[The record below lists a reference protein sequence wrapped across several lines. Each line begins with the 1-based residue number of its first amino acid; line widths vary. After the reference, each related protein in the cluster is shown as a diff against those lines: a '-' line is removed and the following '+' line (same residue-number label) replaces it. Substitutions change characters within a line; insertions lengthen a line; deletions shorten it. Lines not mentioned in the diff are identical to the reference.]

1 MAYNADEVMNIDL
14 GVQGENLARTIEF
27 DVGTFLQKWPDAK
40 ISLLVKRKRD
50 SQPYVAVTD
59 LKNNILYWPVTAADT
74 EYAGEG
80 KLEIRVI
87 SGEVVAKSAT
97 GKFTVQASMAGSEA
111 ETPEASQGWV
121 NQVLTAGNDHGYE
134 DGQPHCGPRTD
145 AQTQARRGLCS
156 CFHRQGRYASL
167 AGSAGQLLQRTDP
180 A

>member
-59 LKNNILYWPVTAADT
+59 LKNSILYWPVTAADT

-87 SGEVVAKSAT
+87 SGDVVAKSAT
-97 GKFTVQASMAGSEA
+97 GKFTVQASK
-111 ETPEASQGWV
+111 
-121 NQVLTAGNDHGYE
+121 GY
-134 DGQPHCGPRTD
+134 
-145 AQTQARRGLCS
+145 
-156 CFHRQGRYASL
+156 CFSD
-167 AGSAGQLLQRTDP
+167 S
-180 A
+180 